1 MYCPDNQTDLRRA
14 AGSLSSQIQA
24 VAPTTK
30 NLAGSETNLGKFTS
44 RLPSLPA
51 VTYTFDNSGG
61 GALKRYIFGDPTGMI
76 AAVDGGVL
84 ANPDLVQGKAALV
97 TPNKN
102 FYYGVRSKFTQLN
115 YETSSAAS
123 QFANIFEHRVTNI
136 AGVVN
141 PTQISVA
148 EAKSNVQ
155 QNDLLLTLKGEYDLD
170 ISSGYILEVSAGE
183 LVTMTCTVALYV
195 VD

>member
-1 MYCPDNQTDLRRA
+1 MYCPDNRTDLRKA

-30 NLAGSETNLGKFTS
+30 NLAGSETNLGKFIS

-61 GALKRYIFGDPTGMI
+61 GALKRYIFGDPTTMI
-76 AAVDGGVL
+76 AAVDAGVL
-84 ANPDLVQGKAALV
+84 SNPDLVQGKAALV
-97 TPNKN
+97 IPNKN
-102 FYYGVRSKFTQLN
+102 FYYGVRSKFTQIN
-115 YETSSAAS
+115 YETSSTPS
-123 QFANIFEHRVTNI
+123 QFSNIFEHRVTNI

-170 ISSGYILEVSAGE
+170 ISSGYIIEVLAGE
-183 LVTMTCTVALYV
+183 KVTMTCTVSLYV
-195 VD
+195 VE